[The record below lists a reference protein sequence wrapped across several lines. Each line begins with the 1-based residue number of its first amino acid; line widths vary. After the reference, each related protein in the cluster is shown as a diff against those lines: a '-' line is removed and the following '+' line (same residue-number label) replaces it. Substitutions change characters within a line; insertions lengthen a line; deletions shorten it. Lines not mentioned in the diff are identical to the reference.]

1 MMWLLQGIFERLVCG
16 VKRRQNGSCA
26 TAVPSAARAAT
37 VAQRAL
43 RDWPVIAWSVFVLG
57 AGLSGAARGSTLQA
71 DFKAGGTPTPRA
83 TGTVAA
89 STWPLHFLITRGS
102 YVELDGTA
110 TIGSWYSRS
119 TAVHGDVVLDIS
131 RAGLRTWLKRLR
143 TIAARPD
150 PPTGAGGAPDSSS
163 AAVSTV
169 PALPLTGRP
178 RGDISIATTSLR
190 SDNRGRD
197 HDLHAA
203 LKARRYP
210 TIQYTFEKVE
220 NATIPKETTGPEAL
234 KLAVT
239 GRLFIAGR
247 RRVLTTDMLVQPQGH
262 GRFHIQARSTIGMR
276 NFGITPPSTF
286 FGLIRANNRVSVI
299 FSLNLAL
306 CGRPLVATDTPR
318 RP

>member
-1 MMWLLQGIFERLVCG
+1 MMCLPAKIWKRLIG
-16 VKRRQNGSCA
+16 GRGLREQPPHA
-26 TAVPSAARAAT
+26 TIVPSAARVATAA
-37 VAQRAL
+37 QLAL
-43 RDWPVIAWSVFVLG
+43 SDWPVIALSVFLLG
-57 AGLSGAARGSTLQA
+57 AGFSGAARGSALQA

-89 STWPLHFLITRGS
+89 SNLPLHFVITRGS

-110 TIGSWYSRS
+110 TIGSWYCRS

-131 RAGLRTWLKRLR
+131 RAGLRTWLERLR

-150 PPTGAGGAPDSSS
+150 PPTGAEGPPDSSGT
-163 AAVSTV
+163 AVGTV

-203 LKARRYP
+203 LKAGRYP
-210 TIQYTFEKVE
+210 TVQYTFEKVE
-220 NATIPKETTGPEAL
+220 NATLPKETTGPEAL
-234 KLAVT
+234 KLAVA
-239 GRLFIAGR
+239 GRLFIAGQ

-306 CGRPLVATDTPR
+306 RGRPLVATDTPR
-318 RP
+318 RH